1 MVEIGLHVCSSGME
15 RPEDSSVGSSG
26 FAFQHLG
33 GIHSGCALSGVLW
46 LLFKVVYNFR
56 HLDVN
61 HDAIL
66 IMGVITN
73 VAVIIS
79 ALSAFPWV
87 RNTHHKYVPPALMCA
102 RPDQYGQPVC
112 SSASIE

>member
-1 MVEIGLHVCSSGME
+1 MVETRLHFCPSGTGNV
-15 RPEDSSVGSSG
+15 RNSFDDSPPL
-26 FAFQHLG
+26 ALQHLG

-73 VAVIIS
+73 VAVMIS

-87 RNTHHKYVPPALMCA
+87 RNTHHKYVPSTCVPRMRL
-102 RPDQYGQPVC
+102 DYVF
-112 SSASIE
+112 IK